1 MFKSTFAFSQL
12 LMVRKGNPQ
21 QVISR
26 HMHLS
31 LQHTGSGAQPPEGTG
46 DMSPQLLEPPEWS
59 HSKTDKSF
67 CKGSITELCREEK
80 GGEGKEGEK
89 KEGEGKL
96 GKWRHGCWGIDAP
109 GNRDCLLYTS
119 PSPRD

>member
-1 MFKSTFAFSQL
+1 
-12 LMVRKGNPQ
+12 MVRKGNPQ

-80 GGEGKEGEK
+80 GGEGKEGK
-89 KEGEGKL
+89 REGEGGER
-96 GKWRHGCWGIDAP
+96 GKGREEKKVGTPTFLDESYAP
-109 GNRDCLLYTS
+109 GACHVLTFIL
-119 PSPRD
+119 